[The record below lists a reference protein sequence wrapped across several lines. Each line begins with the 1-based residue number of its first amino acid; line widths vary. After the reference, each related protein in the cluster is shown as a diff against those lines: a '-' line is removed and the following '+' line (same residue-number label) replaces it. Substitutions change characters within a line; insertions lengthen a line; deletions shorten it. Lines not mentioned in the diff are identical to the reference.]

1 MTKAFR
7 VIIDKL
13 RNKSWAMEEAITN
26 KKKKTRLIVRK
37 GAENIALKVEEIAFI
52 YRDNTIIVAVDK
64 EEKKYLCDRNLSAL
78 EQELDEAM
86 FFRANRKYLVNI
98 QFIRGFK
105 AFERVKLEVSLSL
118 PCCSHNIIISQET
131 APLFK
136 KWIYED

>member
-1 MTKAFR
+1 ME
-7 VIIDKL
+7 VIT
-13 RNKSWAMEEAITN
+13 AM

-37 GAENIALKVEEIAFI
+37 GNENIALKVEDIAFI

-78 EQELDEAM
+78 EEELDESM

-98 QFIRGFK
+98 HYIRGFK
-105 AFERVKLEVSLSL
+105 SFEKVKLEVSLIL
-118 PCCSHNIIISQET
+118 PGNGHSIIVSQET

-136 KWIYED
+136 KWIYEE